1 MELRHY
7 SNILLKWW
15 WLILISMIVAG
26 AASFLASRS
35 TPRLYQSRTTLM
47 VGQALQNPN
56 PNASEFY
63 TGQAL
68 AQSYTDLVKREP
80 VLRDTL
86 QALGLEWDWVAL
98 QNMITSRI
106 VPGTQLLEIAVLD
119 TDPQRAK
126 ILVDELANQLI
137 LRSPGGS
144 DPKREAERQFLLTQI
159 DEIKQNIEGA
169 QDEISQLSGVIA
181 KATSARAI
189 QDARSRQTTLQTQV
203 TEWQSTYAQMLTNL
217 NVGTTNSLSVVELAQ
232 VPVSPVGSG
241 ATTNVIMAIAIGL
254 VLAAAAAFLL
264 EYLDDTV
271 KTAEDVRRT
280 TNLTMLGGITTIEGR
295 DQAAKLISLNQPR
308 SPVTEAYRALR
319 TNLQFSIVDNPLR
332 ALMITS
338 ANPQEGKSITAA
350 NLAVVMAQTG
360 KRVVLIDSD
369 LRRPAQHKIFSLSNK
384 VGLTNILI
392 DPEVRWEDV
401 WQSTEVETLKI
412 ITSGALPPNPSE
424 MLGSKRMI
432 HLIETLLQNTDIV
445 IFDCPPV
452 LAVADALVLSNRVDG
467 VLLVINASR
476 TRRAQVTRA
485 KEALETVGAHI
496 LGAALNRISRRK
508 KGEYQYDYYFED
520 TDPHRQT
527 PLSNSPTRALGRALA
542 TLPIGRRDTGTGKPG
557 PTRAKA
563 EPAASAQSETP
574 PPKNAL

>member
-159 DEIKQNIEGA
+159 EEIKQNIEGA

-241 ATTNVIMAIAIGL
+241 ATANVIMAIAIGL

-295 DQAAKLISLNQPR
+295 DQPAKLISLNQPR
-308 SPVTEAYRALR
+308 SPATEAYRALR

-332 ALMITS
+332 VLMITS

-432 HLIETLLQNTDIV
+432 HLIETLLQNTEIV

-452 LAVADALVLSNRVDG
+452 LAVSDALVLSNRVDG

-508 KGEYQYDYYFED
+508 KGEYQYDYYFEE
-520 TDPHRQT
+520 TDPHPQT

-542 TLPIGRRDTGTGKPG
+542 NLPIGRRDTGAGKPG
-557 PTRAKA
+557 STRAKA